1 MWCLYLQP
9 SILLPITIH
18 YFLLCG
24 VCTLYYYQLVFITSY
39 YVVFAH
45 YITTNYFSLLPIMW
59 GLYLQPS
66 QELCNMQRLQ
76 HGMHINFAPHV
87 PPEAHHV
94 SVEGLLPL
102 ECTPANAVSA
112 ATAKIVGNLAPPSC
126 TSPNVCLDP
135 AGHAPSR
142 CISFQ
147 RLRLNPEPVSIQG
160 IRYPLARLYRLIRP
174 VVIYNPWS
182 SSSIPAV

>member
-1 MWCLYLQP
+1 MEMLAMVFVQEVG
-9 SILLPITIH
+9 H
-18 YFLLCG
+18 LLCE
-24 VCTLYYYQLVFITSY
+24 VAQL
-39 YVVFAH
+39 
-45 YITTNYFSLLPIMW
+45 
-59 GLYLQPS
+59 
-66 QELCNMQRLQ
+66 
-76 HGMHINFAPHV
+76 HV

-126 TSPNVCLDP
+126 PSPNVCPDP

-147 RLRLNPEPVSIQG
+147 HLRLNPEPVSIQG

-174 VVIYNPWS
+174 VVICKFLVVVVDS
-182 SSSIPAV
+182 SGLKEQSSRD